1 MLLKLLFFL
10 FTVVSAYSESTDY
23 SRVDC
28 NPSIKSDVNSTSE
41 TAVVNL
47 SCDGGYFL
55 RGASVVCEG
64 NASWSIGH
72 SQCREGIDCDE
83 RIRNPKNGSSVAV
96 KVGENATVRFSCSD
110 GSRLVGVES
119 IRCLPNGTW
128 GKSSRDCENATSC
141 GFSPGEVSNEKT
153 FSICSGISISCES
166 LNIPERGAI
175 STNQTTNGTEVK
187 FSCKE
192 GYVVD
197 GRASLICL
205 SGRWSSDPPSCEEV
219 RCNPITPPRD
229 GDAWWTS
236 SDGRRE
242 NYTSGSESVAFRTLY
257 FECRGKLELIGQSSI
272 TCLVNGSW
280 SGTVP
285 MCSKLRLEGGD
296 SKYEGRLEVYY
307 DGSWGTVCEEGFG
320 MEEAFVVC
328 RQLFSTFPANYKF
341 GSYFGP
347 GSGPIVLDDLRCS
360 GSETHLQDC
369 LHRGIGAHR
378 SQCNNENEAGVVCL
392 EVRCNPITPP
402 RDGDA
407 WWTSSDGRRENYT
420 SGSES
425 VAFRTLYFECR
436 GKLELIGQSSI
447 TCLVNGSWSGTV
459 PMCSK
464 LRLEGGDSKYEG
476 RLEVYYNGSWGTVCE
491 EGFGM
496 EEAFVVCRQLFS
508 TFPANYKFGSY
519 FGPGSGPIVLDDLR
533 CSGSETHLQDCL
545 HRGIGAHRSQCNNE
559 NEAGVVCLETPFPV
573 RLVAEG
579 FSSVEGRLEV
589 FYKDE
594 WGTVCDDEW
603 DLQDAHVV
611 CRQLG
616 LGRATQALAG
626 LVHDYGPGEHSIL
639 LNKLRCNGSE
649 QVLAQCL
656 SEKGIY
662 QRAKETCRNKEA
674 VALICKDGL
683 CPTVNS
689 TANSL
694 MTIQSVTHEN
704 VTATVLVFSCD
715 DGYVLVGSSRIA
727 CLQSGRWSDKPP
739 VCMKSHLSAVAVP
752 IIAFSLLLIACVVAA
767 RTLEFSDMRSIF
779 SPLVIF
785 FFISSAASVCLGILI
800 AVEILSPFKCKT
812 LVIDFVINLYTVL
825 CFALLFI
832 ETVAHLVGR
841 IFSRLPVK
849 LAISVVIVIIEILV
863 SAMSCFIFVP
873 DVGGKEPED
882 HCMDARTR
890 PLLVFS
896 YFLNAALAM
905 GIAVV
910 TCITHYRGLE
920 SRLRNTSIIECL
932 TASLIAAFYVA
943 AVSSFLWAKEGSIW
957 AGFMVTVAT
966 FPAFLTLHVFT
977 FMARGALARRREL
990 AYSKREADFDL
1001 VEIGPA
1007 VNYWDEDIVKEINA
1021 VVILPS
1027 QIQKEEQ
1034 IDRGKFGA
1042 VFKGKLK
1049 DADVA
1054 MKSVLDVMNRRE
1066 VNDFVRGGLLMHQF
1080 DHPNVMK
1087 LLGICWSDDPSSS
1100 YHRSPLIIL
1109 PYMELGDLKTYLRKL
1124 RPGGSMD
1131 ENPTQAMK
1139 VSLEQLVKFSLHI
1152 AKGMECISKKGV
1164 VHRDLAARNC
1174 MVSWDLE
1181 VKVGDFGLSRVMK
1194 KGETGQFP
1202 VRWMAP
1208 ECLLSFVFTTKSDV
1222 WAFGITLWE
1231 VMTLGM
1237 MPYPG
1242 VSNQEVGAFVTS
1254 GQRLGKPNE
1263 CPLEVYDV
1271 MRLCWAGKSNKRLSF
1286 SKIVECFEE
1295 YLTELRDCVKSSAGF
1310 VDPYSHWNLSL
1321 AKDGTVALP
1330 RLLSKRRGEV
1340 KNE

>member
-1 MLLKLLFFL
+1 MWTSTKVRITLYAQQNRARSNFRPGSRMLVTVCLIGICISRQPRLLFFL
-10 FTVVSAYSESTDY
+10 FNVVYSELTDF
-23 SRVDC
+23 SRFAVDC
-28 NPSIKSDVNSTSE
+28 NPSNKSEVDSTNE
-41 TAVVNL
+41 TAAYDAVVNL
-47 SCDGGYFL
+47 SCDGDCFL
-55 RGASVVCEG
+55 RGASVVCKGNLQCGEG
-64 NASWSIGH
+64 V
-72 SQCREGIDCDE
+72 DCE
-83 RIRNPKNGSSVAV
+83 RTRNPRNGTVELTRNGSSVAV
-96 KVGENATVRFSCSD
+96 EVGENATLRLACSD

-141 GFSPGEVSNEKT
+141 RFLGFSPGEGSHEKP

-166 LNIPERGAI
+166 LNIPARGTI

-187 FSCKE
+187 FSCNE
-192 GYVVD
+192 RYVVD

-236 SDGRRE
+236 SHGRRE

-285 MCSKLRLEGGD
+285 MCSNLRLED
-296 SKYEGRLEVYY
+296 
-307 DGSWGTVCEEGFG
+307 
-320 MEEAFVVC
+320 
-328 RQLFSTFPANYKF
+328 
-341 GSYFGP
+341 
-347 GSGPIVLDDLRCS
+347 
-360 GSETHLQDC
+360 
-369 LHRGIGAHR
+369 
-378 SQCNNENEAGVVCL
+378 
-392 EVRCNPITPP
+392 
-402 RDGDA
+402 
-407 WWTSSDGRRENYT
+407 
-420 SGSES
+420 
-425 VAFRTLYFECR
+425 
-436 GKLELIGQSSI
+436 
-447 TCLVNGSWSGTV
+447 
-459 PMCSK
+459 
-464 LRLEGGDSKYEG
+464 GDSKYEG

-579 FSSVEGRLEV
+579 FSSVEGRLET

-616 LGRATQALAG
+616 LGRAAQALAG
-626 LVHDYGPGEHSIL
+626 LVHDYDYGEHSIL
-639 LNKLRCNGSE
+639 LNKLRCKGSE

-662 QRAKETCRNKEA
+662 QRAKETCRYKEN
-674 VALICKDGL
+674 VALICEDGL
-683 CPTVNS
+683 CPTVKS

-800 AVEILSPFKCKT
+800 AVDILSPFKCKT

-825 CFALLFI
+825 CFALLFV

-849 LAISVVIVIIEILV
+849 LAISVVIVII
-863 SAMSCFIFVP
+863 
-873 DVGGKEPED
+873 
-882 HCMDARTR
+882 
-890 PLLVFS
+890 
-896 YFLNAALAM
+896 
-905 GIAVV
+905 
-910 TCITHYRGLE
+910 
-920 SRLRNTSIIECL
+920 
-932 TASLIAAFYVA
+932 
-943 AVSSFLWAKEGSIW
+943 
-957 AGFMVTVAT
+957 
-966 FPAFLTLHVFT
+966 
-977 FMARGALARRREL
+977 
-990 AYSKREADFDL
+990 
-1001 VEIGPA
+1001 
-1007 VNYWDEDIVKEINA
+1007 
-1021 VVILPS
+1021 
-1027 QIQKEEQ
+1027 
-1034 IDRGKFGA
+1034 
-1042 VFKGKLK
+1042 
-1049 DADVA
+1049 
-1054 MKSVLDVMNRRE
+1054 
-1066 VNDFVRGGLLMHQF
+1066 
-1080 DHPNVMK
+1080 
-1087 LLGICWSDDPSSS
+1087 
-1100 YHRSPLIIL
+1100 
-1109 PYMELGDLKTYLRKL
+1109 
-1124 RPGGSMD
+1124 
-1131 ENPTQAMK
+1131 
-1139 VSLEQLVKFSLHI
+1139 
-1152 AKGMECISKKGV
+1152 
-1164 VHRDLAARNC
+1164 
-1174 MVSWDLE
+1174 
-1181 VKVGDFGLSRVMK
+1181 
-1194 KGETGQFP
+1194 
-1202 VRWMAP
+1202 
-1208 ECLLSFVFTTKSDV
+1208 
-1222 WAFGITLWE
+1222 
-1231 VMTLGM
+1231 
-1237 MPYPG
+1237 
-1242 VSNQEVGAFVTS
+1242 
-1254 GQRLGKPNE
+1254 
-1263 CPLEVYDV
+1263 
-1271 MRLCWAGKSNKRLSF
+1271 
-1286 SKIVECFEE
+1286 
-1295 YLTELRDCVKSSAGF
+1295 
-1310 VDPYSHWNLSL
+1310 
-1321 AKDGTVALP
+1321 
-1330 RLLSKRRGEV
+1330 
-1340 KNE
+1340 